1 MDDFLKG
8 VIWLFSAVGAGFGG
22 GYLKSYL
29 SKKGENLATKEDLKT
44 FVDQAR
50 QEAGAK
56 KEAEITAIQNKLDTV
71 VEQNRAIVQSSEEI
85 KRQVS
90 GRQRMWELR
99 KEVIYDVVKT
109 IGRLLHLLTVY
120 ATKLQAFQSDRGGAG
135 APQLVKELLQLTE
148 EVKHEIGQMWQHE
161 GIIGLHFEPR
171 VSAAVRSVGVGAATL
186 LGSLRE
192 TPLAESIQKT
202 SQFAGQCTEVALV
215 LKGELLRE
223 DV

>member
-8 VIWLFSAVGAGFGG
+8 VIWVCSAVGAGFGG

-99 KEVIYDVVKT
+99 KEVI
-109 IGRLLHLLTVY
+109 
-120 ATKLQAFQSDRGGAG
+120 
-135 APQLVKELLQLTE
+135 
-148 EVKHEIGQMWQHE
+148 
-161 GIIGLHFEPR
+161 
-171 VSAAVRSVGVGAATL
+171 
-186 LGSLRE
+186 
-192 TPLAESIQKT
+192 
-202 SQFAGQCTEVALV
+202 
-215 LKGELLRE
+215 
-223 DV
+223 